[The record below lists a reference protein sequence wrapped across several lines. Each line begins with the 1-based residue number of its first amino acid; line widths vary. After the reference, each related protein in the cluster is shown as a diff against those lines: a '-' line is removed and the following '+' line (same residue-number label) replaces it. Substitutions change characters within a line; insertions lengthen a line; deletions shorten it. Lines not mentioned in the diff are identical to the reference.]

1 MLTFIGG
8 GLEFNFYAVQLSK
21 QLDCLNKIIL
31 KTTGMEELVLINK
44 YFTITTFQEYLE
56 KHPEDIEKWLEH
68 FEPLLFPHKIRNTA
82 RTYDRR
88 TIPKQDYSKY
98 NIVAKQDI
106 EVRDSDIMCGIC
118 KNSWEETPLHATT
131 TLLCGHKYHTVC
143 YFMLYYE
150 SEEGCQIEGCSDNT
164 RRIVGDLYRMKSRLR
179 QSIENTLIDNIKTN
193 REFKNEVRKL
203 KSKVSSIVRHVSA
216 FSKAK
221 RQMRKNI
228 IKKHECNLS
237 QIQFD
242 INNSFKLL
250 NSSRE
255 AKALKSEI
263 HKYRIIERGFFRR
276 YHLSLHDLTRYG
288 LVGRINWVVRGILMR
303 HYGYSSRTRRH
314 LGIRLVPGRRT
325 WIQHDNNDGSDSE
338 AEEGD
343 AEGGQEEADTVQ
355 AVDA

>member
-68 FEPLLFPHKIRNTA
+68 FEPLLFPHRIKNTA

>member
-1 MLTFIGG
+1 
-8 GLEFNFYAVQLSK
+8 
-21 QLDCLNKIIL
+21 
-31 KTTGMEELVLINK
+31 MEELVLINK
-44 YFTITTFQEYLE
+44 YFTITTLQEYLE
-56 KHPEDIEKWLEH
+56 KHPEDTEKWLEH
-68 FEPLLFPHKIRNTA
+68 FEPLLFPHRIKNTV

-88 TIPKQDYSKY
+88 NIAKEDYSKY

-106 EVRDSDIMCGIC
+106 ELTDSDIMCAIC
-118 KNSWEETPLHATT
+118 KHSWEETQLHATT

-150 SEEGCQIEGCSDNT
+150 SQEGCQIEGCTNDT
-164 RRIVGDLYRMKSRLR
+164 GRIVGDLYRIKSRLR
-179 QSIENTLIDNIKTN
+179 ESIENTLIDNIKAN
-193 REFKNEVRKL
+193 REFKNEVKKL

-221 RQMRKNI
+221 KQMRKNI
-228 IKKHECNLS
+228 VKKHECNLS

-288 LVGRINWVVRGILMR
+288 LVGRINWAVRGMLVR
-303 HYGYSSRTRRH
+303 HYGYGSRSRRY
-314 LGIRLVPGRRT
+314 LGIRLLPGRRT
-325 WIQHDNNDGSDSE
+325 WIQEGNNDGSDSE
-338 AEEGD
+338 AEAEDDEAEDDEAEGD
-343 AEGGQEEADTVQ
+343 E
-355 AVDA
+355 DA

>member
-1 MLTFIGG
+1 
-8 GLEFNFYAVQLSK
+8 
-21 QLDCLNKIIL
+21 
-31 KTTGMEELVLINK
+31 MEELVLINK
-44 YFTITTFQEYLE
+44 YFTITTLQAYLE
-56 KHPEDIEKWLEH
+56 KHPEDTEKWLEH
-68 FEPLLFPHKIRNTA
+68 FEPLLFPHRIRNTA

-98 NIVAKQDI
+98 NIVAKQHI
-106 EVRDSDIMCGIC
+106 EVRDSDIMCAIC
-118 KNSWEETPLHATT
+118 KHSWEETPLHATT

-150 SEEGCQIEGCSDNT
+150 SEEGCQIEGCTDDT

-179 QSIENTLIDNIKTN
+179 ESIENTLIDNIKAN

-263 HKYRIIERGFFRR
+263 HKYRTIERGFFRR

-288 LVGRINWVVRGILMR
+288 LVGRINWVVRGMLIR

-325 WIQHDNNDGSDSE
+325 WIQHNNNDGIDSE
-338 AEEGD
+338 AEAED
-343 AEGGQEEADTVQ
+343 DHAEGGQEEEADTVQ